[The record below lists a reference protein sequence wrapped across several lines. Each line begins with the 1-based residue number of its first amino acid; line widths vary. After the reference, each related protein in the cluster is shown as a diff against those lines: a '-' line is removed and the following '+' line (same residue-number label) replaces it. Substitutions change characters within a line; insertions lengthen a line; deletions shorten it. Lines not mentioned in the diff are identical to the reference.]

1 MAAKSGGDIHHKK
14 RCELTPF
21 EAEYKAVGARA
32 SQLRYER
39 RIKGDAFKGHDAL
52 LFHELRFRQMQEH
65 AREQGYFVR
74 RCSHKEEREAR
85 KARDEAILSAPPPPV
100 DGFAS
105 WLAADDSAA

>member
-1 MAAKSGGDIHHKK
+1 MAAKSGGDIHHK
-14 RCELTPF
+14 RHAELTPF
-21 EAEYKAVGARA
+21 EREYKSVSARA

-39 RIKGDAFKGHDAL
+39 RIQGEAFKRHDVL
-52 LFHELRFRQMQEH
+52 LFHELRFLQMQEH

-74 RCSHKEEREAR
+74 RGSHKEEREER